1 MQTVIPPGARVAFED
16 EKGRTF
22 FETFDDNEGSRA
34 LPFSATLVPWSDDA
48 RATYELLVSEKR
60 GAAPEVDDDDDDDD
74 DAERDTDACAS
85 LSLAAYLGDLGV
97 GGAHAKKKSRASTVP
112 EPEGRS
118 ARDET
123 RDAEDSDAEPPS
135 EKNVT
140 FFSASSR
147 VARTLAALAPE
158 IELETS
164 FKGTARRFFVG
175 PEPHCGMRSKRRS
188 STGSVAK
195 LATPNVARVI
205 GVAEVRDETNAAES
219 RKKKLAVLVASPP
232 FERRHTLRS
241 ILAGTPEAL
250 AGDAQKKLV
259 CFQMCAGLA
268 QLHAAGVSF
277 GGRLDAS
284 DVVVRGAPNSPR
296 VELDPASLFSDAR
309 VSDGG
314 DSVFP
319 KEKEEE
325 KEKEKELASA
335 TEAWRL
341 GAMSTLEYLTVI
353 NARAGRFRGRRD
365 RHAVVPWVADFTENP
380 DVMLRESARFIPG
393 RGDDGYAVG
402 KEKEKGWR
410 DLTKTKWRLTK
421 GDTQLDFSFQHADPK
436 FAHHVSDECLCET
449 TTCVY
454 LARQTPVV
462 ELKKRVRSRFVA
474 NEYPATVERLYA
486 WSPDEAIP
494 QFYDD
499 PSVFQAPKGGGARE
513 DESSRLGDLRAP
525 SDLGWG
531 DDAFAF
537 VKKHRA
543 ILESDRVSHFLPKW
557 IDLTFGVCLFG
568 PKAIAEKNV
577 MVPPADPRKPNAN
590 ARVAVFFHPHPRRG
604 VSVPRNVLPLSSSSE
619 RSSSFINE
627 DEVLDD
633 KDPTLTALRGD
644 DPISLTGTPYASPD
658 ALAREIAPGP
668 HFAASSKKSVECR
681 SNVKRVASFE
691 SDCNADASELGRLF
705 AAVYSDAPLFVGARG
720 KQEDKARDASCARLV
735 TDNTHP
741 VDVNALPSAARAI
754 VRGLLR
760 SGAAA
765 PDADDDDDDDDDAT
779 GEENG
784 DFALTAA
791 SALASTFFSP
801 SVRAAAAALSILHG
815 GGDWSPRGIAS
826 PLAKVRAA
834 RAALASCASD
844 VDATALVAPAA
855 AEAAR
860 EAIGELSTLS
870 TLCSKRFAKHFSR
883 LIGSVAINVARRAPK
898 AVANEALPPLF
909 RDALAGTR
917 REDAEDEYSE
927 SESESDGSAS
937 QSESESGSGSGSESS
952 ESRDSRPFM
961 SPKTQL
967 KKNKIAAASRARAR
981 DVLRREMLRPTV
993 TRAARVALGDD
1004 VYASSIRD
1012 TQLFAC

>member
-1 MQTVIPPGARVAFED
+1 
-16 EKGRTF
+16 
-22 FETFDDNEGSRA
+22 
-34 LPFSATLVPWSDDA
+34 
-48 RATYELLVSEKR
+48 
-60 GAAPEVDDDDDDDD
+60 
-74 DAERDTDACAS
+74 
-85 LSLAAYLGDLGV
+85 
-97 GGAHAKKKSRASTVP
+97 
-112 EPEGRS
+112 
-118 ARDET
+118 
-123 RDAEDSDAEPPS
+123 
-135 EKNVT
+135 
-140 FFSASSR
+140 
-147 VARTLAALAPE
+147 
-158 IELETS
+158 
-164 FKGTARRFFVG
+164 
-175 PEPHCGMRSKRRS
+175 
-188 STGSVAK
+188 
-195 LATPNVARVI
+195 
-205 GVAEVRDETNAAES
+205 
-219 RKKKLAVLVASPP
+219 
-232 FERRHTLRS
+232 
-241 ILAGTPEAL
+241 
-250 AGDAQKKLV
+250 
-259 CFQMCAGLA
+259 
-268 QLHAAGVSF
+268 
-277 GGRLDAS
+277 
-284 DVVVRGAPNSPR
+284 
-296 VELDPASLFSDAR
+296 
-309 VSDGG
+309 
-314 DSVFP
+314 
-319 KEKEEE
+319 
-325 KEKEKELASA
+325 
-335 TEAWRL
+335 
-341 GAMSTLEYLTVI
+341 MSTLEYLTVI

-577 MVPPADPRKPNAN
+577 MVPPADARKPNAN

-681 SNVKRVASFE
+681 SNVKRVAFVRV
-691 SDCNADASELGRLF
+691 RL
-705 AAVYSDAPLFVGARG
+705 
-720 KQEDKARDASCARLV
+720 
-735 TDNTHP
+735 
-741 VDVNALPSAARAI
+741 
-754 VRGLLR
+754 
-760 SGAAA
+760 
-765 PDADDDDDDDDDAT
+765 
-779 GEENG
+779 
-784 DFALTAA
+784 
-791 SALASTFFSP
+791 
-801 SVRAAAAALSILHG
+801 
-815 GGDWSPRGIAS
+815 
-826 PLAKVRAA
+826 
-834 RAALASCASD
+834 
-844 VDATALVAPAA
+844 
-855 AEAAR
+855 
-860 EAIGELSTLS
+860 
-870 TLCSKRFAKHFSR
+870 
-883 LIGSVAINVARRAPK
+883 
-898 AVANEALPPLF
+898 
-909 RDALAGTR
+909 
-917 REDAEDEYSE
+917 
-927 SESESDGSAS
+927 
-937 QSESESGSGSGSESS
+937 
-952 ESRDSRPFM
+952 
-961 SPKTQL
+961 
-967 KKNKIAAASRARAR
+967 
-981 DVLRREMLRPTV
+981 
-993 TRAARVALGDD
+993 
-1004 VYASSIRD
+1004 
-1012 TQLFAC
+1012 